1 MDDKTLE
8 IYKAIFNNSILFLK
22 RGIDEI
28 INSAQELTKEQFVVS
43 CLFIHTSL
51 ELGLKAFLVKEKGI
65 KTILKNGH
73 QNQTVDSIFNSF
85 ENNDLRTKTYNDLK
99 KLILENE
106 ITLFGEIHFEHLT
119 RFQKFR
125 NNLVHLNLS
134 FSSTD
139 LQNLKYES
147 IFAIVHLIIPLL
159 SEIDFENETPSEFY
173 AEYLDDHQYKKL
185 ISFPHYIEEMEKV
198 AKKFTG
204 YAYECPECYTKTFS
218 PGNGICYC
226 CNLNFID
233 AAEYVNCKI
242 CNAENAVIF
251 DSLNIELNGDMINGL
266 CLNCGD
272 KPNVFKCPHCEC
284 KQTFYGK
291 DELKNSCFDGCKN

>member
-43 CLFIHTSL
+43 CLFIQTSL

-65 KTILKNGH
+65 KAILKNGH

-147 IFAIVHLIIPLL
+147 IFALVHLIIPLL
-159 SEIDFENETPSEFY
+159 SEII
-173 AEYLDDHQYKKL
+173 K
-185 ISFPHYIEEMEKV
+185 
-198 AKKFTG
+198 
-204 YAYECPECYTKTFS
+204 
-218 PGNGICYC
+218 
-226 CNLNFID
+226 
-233 AAEYVNCKI
+233 
-242 CNAENAVIF
+242 
-251 DSLNIELNGDMINGL
+251 
-266 CLNCGD
+266 
-272 KPNVFKCPHCEC
+272 
-284 KQTFYGK
+284 
-291 DELKNSCFDGCKN
+291 